1 MNRKGNYDLNPSE
14 QIDGNYDGE
23 CVGCDL
29 WAPVNDL
36 GLCDDCNA
44 KLERDLIRQ
53 RDWGHSATAFAVP
66 AEKFEE
72 LRQIIAEYGEKL
84 ELIAPEKQKRGTQ
97 VSTRKRSN
105 KGQSS

>member
-1 MNRKGNYDLNPSE
+1 MGNYDLNPSE
-14 QIDGNYDGE
+14 QIDSDYEGE

-29 WAPVNDL
+29 WAPLNDL

-53 RDWGHSATAFAVP
+53 RGWDHSATAFAVP
-66 AEKFEE
+66 AEKLEE
-72 LRQIIAEYGEKL
+72 LRRQIIAQYGEKL
-84 ELIAPEKQKRGTQ
+84 ELIAPEKQKRGKQ
-97 VSTRKRSN
+97 VSPKKRGN